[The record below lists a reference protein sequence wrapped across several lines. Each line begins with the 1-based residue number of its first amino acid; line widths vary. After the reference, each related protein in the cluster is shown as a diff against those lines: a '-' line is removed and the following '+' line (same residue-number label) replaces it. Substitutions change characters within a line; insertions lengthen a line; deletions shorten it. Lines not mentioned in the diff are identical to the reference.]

1 MAVVDAYSQ
10 LSAIE
15 QVKRSGNADQR
26 RIIEELAK
34 TNEILLDAPIDQAN
48 DRTVDTGLV
57 RTNVPRS
64 THRGYNEGVKKVATS
79 TKTTHDFMASIA
91 DFSDVDCDLADDS
104 ADKDQF
110 LMNEAAGII
119 QGMGLDQADDL
130 MYGDHSIDPRY
141 CDGLITRRPV
151 IDNEFCVDMGGTDN
165 GHLSSLVLVKWS
177 RQHTKLI
184 YPKGASGC
192 GVKRED
198 HGKVKAYDKDGNPY
212 MAYENYFAARYGIS
226 VRSTKSII
234 RLANIDITKTTGDEI
249 LKALIKKVPKL
260 VLGDGKLIAYA
271 NADVYSLIDLSIVD
285 KNNVHFTT
293 DAPYGAN
300 APMRFRN
307 ITFRQVD
314 ALLNTESR
322 VTA

>member
-1 MAVVDAYSQ
+1 MAVVDANSQ
-10 LSAIE
+10 LTAIE

-26 RIIEELAK
+26 RIIEELAQ
-34 TNEILLDAPIDQAN
+34 TNEILLDAPMDQAN

-57 RTNVPRS
+57 RTSVPRS
-64 THRGYNEGVKKVATS
+64 THRGYNEGVDRVATK
-79 TKTTHDFMASIA
+79 TKTVHDYMASIA
-91 DFSDVDCDLADDS
+91 DFSDVDCDLADQA
-104 ADKDQF
+104 ADRDQF
-110 LMNEAAGII
+110 MMNEAAGII

-130 MYGDHSIDPRY
+130 LYGDHSIDPRY

-151 IDNEFCVDMGGTDN
+151 IGEYCVDMGGTTT

-192 GVKRED
+192 GVNRED
-198 HGKVKAYDKDGNPY
+198 RGKQKVLDANGKAY
-212 MAYENYFAARYGIS
+212 MAYENYFSAKYGLS
-226 VRSTKSII
+226 VRTEKSII
-234 RLANIDITKTTGDEI
+234 RLANIDIEKTTGDDI
-249 LKALIKKVPKL
+249 LRALIKKVPKL
-260 VLGDGKLIAYA
+260 VLGEGKLVAYA
-271 NADVYSLIDLSIVD
+271 NADVYSLIDLSIVN
-285 KNNVHFTT
+285 KGNVNFTP
-293 DAPYGAN
+293 DSPYGAN
-300 APMRFRN
+300 APMHFRN